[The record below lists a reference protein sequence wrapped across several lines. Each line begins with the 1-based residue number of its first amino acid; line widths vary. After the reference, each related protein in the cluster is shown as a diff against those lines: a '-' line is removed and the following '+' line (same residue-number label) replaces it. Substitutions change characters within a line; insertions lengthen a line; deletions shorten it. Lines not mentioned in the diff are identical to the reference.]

1 MWLCVCL
8 TCVSLIIA
16 EHGVAFDFQGY
27 FDSSQAG
34 KSLSD
39 DCGKIRGD
47 RVEGKSPAARRS
59 EEAQLQPQP
68 LCENTVAGRTFF
80 PFFVLKKGGK
90 LTLQNFER
98 LSLRSVRFCLT
109 LTKEACFLFSYRHL
123 RRLFL
128 LPTLLQFKPNHE
140 CSRLI
145 RVFASLSTAIHLST
159 AEVHK
164 ALQRK
169 ELRDTEE
176 NAALD

>member
-1 MWLCVCL
+1 MGWRLISRDTL
-8 TCVSLIIA
+8 TAHRLAKASRMT
-16 EHGVAFDFQGY
+16 
-27 FDSSQAG
+27 AG
-34 KSLSD
+34 
-39 DCGKIRGD
+39 
-47 RVEGKSPAARRS
+47 RS
-59 EEAQLQPQP
+59 EETGWKAKVQLREDQKRHNFNHSH
-68 LCENTVAGRTFF
+68 CARTQSLAELFSFF
-80 PFFVLKKGGK
+80 CVKKGGK

-109 LTKEACFLFSYRHL
+109 LTKEPCFLFSYRHL

-128 LPTLLQFKPNHE
+128 QPTLLQFKPNHE

-145 RVFASLSTAIHLST
+145 RVFASFSTAIHSST

-169 ELRDTEE
+169 ELRDTEG